1 MDPLA
6 YRLIQ
11 VCMLGA
17 LAVVPVFIGVYSSR
31 VFEPDKTALLRF
43 LALMIVAAI
52 ALGRWL
58 KPVPGKTKGAG
69 MTPPTPVWWRRLSP
83 HPLVMPV
90 LAYLACLVIS
100 TVLTI
105 SHGSLGWFSYNLSFW
120 GAYDRFQGTLT
131 ILAVSVFFWGARL
144 VVRPNGRFLPLV
156 RGTIVLAMMTT
167 AGYGILQHLQLDPFN
182 WAGGAAQRVGSTFG
196 NPIFFGAYLAMVI
209 PLLVA
214 DIVYSW
220 LTTTSRRYI
229 LSAHGL
235 VSAAILGT
243 AVAGLIFT
251 KSRGPLLALLAGIFM
266 AGIALARVLQ
276 KKKIIGLVLGLFIL
290 IMTGLAVINVVPS
303 FQEDFAQSPLL
314 SRLTKLVD
322 PNYDWNRV
330 RILIWRGVLA
340 AMADHPARILVGF
353 GPESMKYVS
362 FNYYQPELIQLEA
375 TQALPDRSHNAMF
388 DIFFETG
395 LLGLAAF
402 LALIGHFYYFVF
414 KFLGLEREDR
424 TPRVFGTV
432 FGAGIAAGIFIPLII
447 WGNLV
452 FAGVGIVLGLLAAVS
467 GYLIYLSLTRQSPG
481 STPVDLEAKFW
492 VLVALAMVTSHLV
505 ETAVGISVIT
515 TKLMFWLSLGL
526 VSALAGRSARSAA
539 EPLPQPLSDANMSL
553 LAGLPV
559 GMVLFTLSM
568 SFGDYL
574 WIQGP
579 LSLVMVL
586 WGAGVVLLGG
596 WYQFMTIAAEGTS
609 RGIRLTPAHLGRFL
623 VVALAP
629 VLIYGLVRAEQP
641 DQDTMWAFYCGMLAV
656 SLLVAA
662 GVLVGW
668 RHFIDA
674 LNMWRAPVI
683 GLVAFMIFRVISF
696 CPVKADIYYKQAL
709 NAEST
714 GNTNK
719 ALVDMQKAMVH
730 YDATGN
736 YPIALSRLYV
746 KKSNETS
753 NQQTKDELY
762 RQALKEVE
770 AVTDFSP
777 YNVDLYLSSA
787 RIYQFWAQ
795 VSPDKKQSRER
806 YLASAD
812 QFQKASQVAKAPFIY
827 EEWGYS
833 CAAAGQ
839 AEQALE
845 LYRKAIT
852 LNPKSYR
859 GNLYVGA
866 LLLARD
872 KPTEALEWGT
882 KALELGPRE
891 WNSHLLMGDIQ
902 YQLNHKPE
910 ALREYQ
916 QALALNRN
924 DFWVLRKLVLLHKEL
939 GQKPEAVDLAV
950 NAATHFKGE
959 QKAFFDSIIK
969 EIQEGQR

>member
-11 VCMLGA
+11 VCLLGA
-17 LAVVPVFIGVYSSR
+17 LVVVPAFIDIYSSR
-31 VFEPDKTALLRF
+31 IFEPDKTALLRF

-52 ALGRWL
+52 ALDRWR
-58 KPVPGKTKGAG
+58 KPAPGKIKGAG
-69 MTPPTPVWWRRLSP
+69 VTSPTPNWWRRLSA
-83 HPLVMPV
+83 HPLVIPA
-90 LAYLACLVIS
+90 LAYLACLAIS
-100 TVLTI
+100 TGLTI
-105 SHGSLGWFSYNLSFW
+105 SHGSRGWFSYNISFW

-131 ILAVSVFFWGARL
+131 MLAVSVFFWGARM
-144 VVRPNGRFLPLV
+144 VVRPGGRFLPLV
-156 RGTIVLAMMTT
+156 RGAIVLAIITT
-167 AGYGILQHLQLDPFN
+167 AGYGIIQHLQLDPFN

-220 LTTTSRRYI
+220 LTTTNRRYI
-229 LSAHGL
+229 FSAHAL
-235 VSAAILGT
+235 LSAAILGT

-251 KSRGPLLALLAGIFM
+251 KSRGPLLALLAGIFVS
-266 AGIALARVLQ
+266 GLALAGVLQ
-276 KKKIIGLVLGLFIL
+276 KKKLIGLVLGLFIL
-290 IMTGLAVINVVPS
+290 IMTALAVINVVPS

-314 SRLTKLVD
+314 SRMTKLVD

-375 TQALPDRSHNAMF
+375 GQALPDRSHNAVF

-395 LLGLAAF
+395 LLGLGAF
-402 LALIGHFYYFVF
+402 LFLIGHFYYFVF
-414 KFLGLEREDR
+414 KFLGLEREER
-424 TPRVFGTV
+424 PPRVFGTV

-452 FAGVGIVLGLLAAVS
+452 FAGVGIVLGLLAAES
-467 GYLIYLSLTRQSPG
+467 GYLIYLGLTRPSPA
-481 STPVDLEAKFW
+481 SNPADLEAKFW

-505 ETAVGISVIT
+505 ETGVGISVIT

-526 VSALAGRSARSAA
+526 VSALAGNSAHSAG
-539 EPLPQPLSDANMSL
+539 EPIPPPLPDAHMSL
-553 LAGLPV
+553 AAGLPV
-559 GMVLFTLSM
+559 GMVLFTLAM

-579 LSLVMVL
+579 RSWVIIL
-586 WGAGVVLLGG
+586 WGAWIVLMGG
-596 WYQFMTIAAEGTS
+596 WYQFMTIPAVGNS
-609 RGIRLTPAHLGRFL
+609 RGIPFTPAHLSRFL
-623 VVALAP
+623 VVALTP
-629 VLIYGLVRAEQP
+629 VLIYGLVRAQQP
-641 DQDTMWAFYCGMLAV
+641 DQDTMGAFSCGMLAV
-656 SLLVAA
+656 GLLVSANILA
-662 GVLVGW
+662 GW
-668 RHFIDA
+668 RHSIST
-674 LNMWRAPVI
+674 LNAWRVPVI
-683 GLVAFMIFRVISF
+683 GLVAFIVFLIISF
-696 CPVKADIYYKQAL
+696 YPVKGDIYYKWAL
-709 NAEST
+709 NAET
-714 GNTNK
+714 AGNTNK
-719 ALVDMQKAMVH
+719 ALVEMQKAMVY
-730 YDATGN
+730 YDGTGN

-746 KKSNETS
+746 KKSNETG

-762 RQALKEVE
+762 GQALKEVE

-795 VSPDKKQSRER
+795 VSPDRNKSRER

-812 QFQKASQVAKAPFIY
+812 HFRKASLVAKAPFIY

-839 AEQALE
+839 ADQAQE
-845 LYRKAIT
+845 LYRKAVT

-859 GNLYVGA
+859 ANLYFGA
-866 LLLARD
+866 LLLA
-872 KPTEALEWGT
+872 KGKSAEALEWGT
-882 KALELGPRE
+882 RALELGPRE

-924 DFWVLRKLVLLHKEL
+924 DFWVLRKLVLLYMEL
-939 GQKPEAVDLAV
+939 GQKPEAMDLAV
-950 NAATHFKGE
+950 NAAAHFRGE
-959 QKAFFDSIIK
+959 QKAFFDSMIK
-969 EIQEGQR
+969 DIQEGRK